1 MINTLF
7 GCVTVPG
14 IYIAGML
21 LTYKI
26 LRKIVFTDNDDID
39 KEAACHISIIWFLSL
54 PFLLVAVLPY
64 HLIMKL
70 FDMIDG
76 GEQDG

>member
-1 MINTLF
+1 MINILF
-7 GCVTVPG
+7 WCVTVPG

-26 LRKIVFTDNDDID
+26 LRKTVFTDNDYSDD
-39 KEAACHISIIWFLSL
+39 ESARNISVIWFLSL

-76 GEQDG
+76 GE

>member
-7 GCVTVPG
+7 WCITVPG

-21 LTYKI
+21 LMYKI
-26 LRKIVFTDNDDID
+26 LRKTVFTDNDYSDD
-39 KEAACHISIIWFLSL
+39 ESARHISAIWFLSL
-54 PFLLVAVLPY
+54 PFLLLAVLPY

-76 GEQDG
+76 GE